1 MVVTTSDVV
10 MCQMRHSDVQG
21 VYRVYGSWMAE
32 NVQDQVSISNQIM
45 SKFAPSMPHAVRSDV
60 IKKVRSAGQ
69 YGKANNSQEWV
80 R

>member
-1 MVVTTSDVV
+1 
-10 MCQMRHSDVQG
+10 
-21 VYRVYGSWMAE
+21 MAE
-32 NVQDQVSISNQIM
+32 NVQDQVSILNQIM

-69 YGKANNSQEWV
+69 YGKANNSQELV